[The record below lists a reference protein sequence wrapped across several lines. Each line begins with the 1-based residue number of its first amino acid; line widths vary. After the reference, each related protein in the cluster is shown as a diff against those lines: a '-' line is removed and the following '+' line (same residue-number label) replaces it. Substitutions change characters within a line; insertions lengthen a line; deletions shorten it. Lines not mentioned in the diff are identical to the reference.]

1 MNTSIVRFIY
11 RIEDGSYMIE
21 YSKGNLLKDTYLSIS
36 DGISNIESFLPK
48 VENEDMNYDLNRQL
62 HCYRRMASLCK
73 EELRK
78 EGEALELIPL
88 NQLDGAQQSDIS
100 FEYKAHVGYGKETNT
115 DQLIAQE
122 VVSEIQ
128 QRVDWVRKF
137 ADNSSSEAVSS
148 IAMEII
154 EEEENHMDWMKSYV
168 D

>member
-1 MNTSIVRFIY
+1 MYSIQ
-11 RIEDGSYMIE
+11 DGSDMIE
-21 YSKGNLLKDTYLSIS
+21 YSKGNLLKDAYYSIS
-36 DGISNIESFLPK
+36 DGISNIESYLPR

-62 HCYRRMASLCK
+62 QDYRRVTNLCK
-73 EELRK
+73 EELQREGK
-78 EGEALELIPL
+78 ELEPIPPR
-88 NQLDGAQQSDIS
+88 QVGGAQQPSNS
-100 FEYKAHVGYGKETNT
+100 FEYKSQVGYGKATNT
-115 DQLIAQE
+115 DQFIAQE

-128 QRVDWVRKF
+128 HRVEWIRKF

>member
-1 MNTSIVRFIY
+1 MTK
-11 RIEDGSYMIE
+11 

-62 HCYRRMASLCK
+62 HDYRRMASLCK
-73 EELRK
+73 EELQR
-78 EGEALELIPL
+78 EGEALVLVPPNRL
-88 NQLDGAQQSDIS
+88 GGAQQSDIS
-100 FEYKAHVGYGKETNT
+100 FEYKAHVGDGKETNT
-115 DQLIAQE
+115 DQFIAQE

-128 QRVDWVRKF
+128 HRVDWIRKF
-137 ADNSSSEAVSS
+137 ADNSLSEAVSS

-154 EEEENHMDWMKSYV
+154 EEEENHLDWMKSYV